1 MKMYYHPKCIF
12 DIFKKAR
19 ATTKI
24 IEDPTDLEGWQ
35 DVEQKDRE
43 MILKLIKETDR
54 GSSSSS
60 SPSKPLVVTPT
71 KKASAKSK
79 KNSNDDYEDSSS
91 PSASTS
97 GERGKLFPS
106 CFNCS
111 HFITPMFQGQ
121 PMSGGKSI
129 PATRTTASESF
140 GDSVLTLRR
149 PLDIWTSRPQ

>member
-60 SPSKPLVVTPT
+60 SSPSKPLVVTPT

-79 KNSNDDYEDSSS
+79 KNSNDDYEDSAS

-97 GERGKLFPS
+97 GE
-106 CFNCS
+106 
-111 HFITPMFQGQ
+111 
-121 PMSGGKSI
+121 
-129 PATRTTASESF
+129 
-140 GDSVLTLRR
+140 
-149 PLDIWTSRPQ
+149 

>member
-91 PSASTS
+91 PLAPIS
-97 GERGKLFPS
+97 GE
-106 CFNCS
+106 
-111 HFITPMFQGQ
+111 
-121 PMSGGKSI
+121 
-129 PATRTTASESF
+129 
-140 GDSVLTLRR
+140 
-149 PLDIWTSRPQ
+149 